1 MGMIE
6 NLKEVLEF
14 AKKLN
19 DASVLKATAELNLE
33 CAEMIS
39 EKADLTQQN
48 AALREELARLRQQL
62 SAREEE
68 LAFEGNV
75 YWKRKDDGS
84 REGPFCPKCFHDKE
98 KVVPMQ
104 AEQAEFMADYYES
117 PLCGNTAKIR
127 LLSK

>member
-6 NLKEVLEF
+6 NLKEVVEF

-19 DASVLKATAELNLE
+19 EASILTVIAELNLE
-33 CAEMIS
+33 CAELIS

-48 AALREELARLRQQL
+48 AALREELAGLRQQL
-62 SAREEE
+62 SAREK

-84 REGPFCPKCFHDKE
+84 REGPFCPTCFHDKE

-104 AEQAEFMADYYES
+104 TERAEYCVDFYEC
-117 PLCGNTAKIR
+117 PLCQCRADVR
-127 LLSK
+127 